1 MGLAAAVGVL
11 ATAGPTPTPA
21 RLRRA
26 DDDAQLPAGGVT
38 ITEPAVNAAS
48 SYYKIGPHE
57 SVTFGWSFT
66 SLTAT
71 PTRLFVA
78 ASCSQNGVT
87 YPIAASPTGLPG
99 DATNVTW
106 YPYGDHLKAL
116 QQGHPDLVAAKYRL
130 LVYDEKGPDA
140 AAKGGEFQPN
150 NQAEFALYFPQHY
163 TPLAG
168 TCTALTQTGHAAPVM
183 MPRPCATRPCCCA
196 SAGSRWPRRSAPC
209 SYSHV
214 TERSVVV
221 DRASGVVLK
230 LRAPPTLVARCS
242 THDGHAPP

>member
-1 MGLAAAVGVL
+1 MGCTVDKSRHTLQLVHKVRTWRCAALAMLLRGLGAGLVAVVVAA
-11 ATAGPTPTPA
+11 AGPTPTPTPTPTQA
-21 RLRRA
+21 RRA
-26 DDDAQLPAGGVT
+26 DDDAQRPAGGVT
-38 ITEPAVNAAS
+38 ITEPAINAAS

-71 PTRLFVA
+71 PSRLFVA

-106 YPYGDHLKAL
+106 YPYDYHLQAL
-116 QQGHPDLVAAKYRL
+116 KLGHPDLLAAKYRL

-140 AAKGGEFQPN
+140 GAKGGEFQPN
-150 NQAEFALYFPQHY
+150 NQAEFALYFPQRY

-168 TCTALTQTGHAAPVM
+168 TYFLLTQTGRAAHATM
-183 MPRPCATRPCCCA
+183 RRRCATHLCCCA
-196 SAGSRWPRRSAPC
+196 WAGSRAPRC
-209 SYSHV
+209 
-214 TERSVVV
+214 
-221 DRASGVVLK
+221 
-230 LRAPPTLVARCS
+230 
-242 THDGHAPP
+242 